1 MDRGIGSV
9 MRKDSLEMT
18 KPSFARP
25 AAAVSGLSLLLL
37 LLLVTQ
43 TGCLGLMSNLIH
55 AVGADKVPADYKDA
69 KKLQKCRLAIV
80 TLADNSEYSD
90 NISARLLSRYVGE
103 ILTRELSDVRLVR
116 EDEIADW
123 RDSNGWDKVDF
134 AAIGKGV
141 KADKVIG
148 IELRNLRLR
157 DGATLYRGRSDA
169 SVVVIEVATGDV
181 LYRRDL
187 DEYTYPTTAG
197 QYTSETTESRFRK
210 LYLGM
215 LATQIGRSFH
225 PYDFSETIAIDGA
238 IASQ

>member
-1 MDRGIGSV
+1 MNKSI
-9 MRKDSLEMT
+9 
-18 KPSFARP
+18 FARS
-25 AAAVSGLSLLLL
+25 ATSFTFASVLLSLVLA
-37 LLLVTQ
+37 TQ
-43 TGCLGLMSNLIH
+43 VGCLGLLSNFMH

-69 KKLQKCRLAIV
+69 KKLAKGRLAIV

-90 NISARLLSRYVGE
+90 NISARLLSRNVRE
-103 ILTRELSDVRLVR
+103 ILTRELSGVSLVR

-169 SVVVIEVATGDV
+169 TVVVIDVPTGEV

-225 PYDFSETIAIDGA
+225 AYDFSDTVAIDGA